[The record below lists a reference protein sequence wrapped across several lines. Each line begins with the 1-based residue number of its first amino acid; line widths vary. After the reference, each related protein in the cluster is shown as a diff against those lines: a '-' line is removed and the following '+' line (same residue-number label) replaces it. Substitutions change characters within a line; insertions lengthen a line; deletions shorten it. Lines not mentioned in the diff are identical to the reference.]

1 MMGALTTARVSIHP
15 LQRTWYLHLPSG
27 HVPHALAANKKLT
40 IRLGSWKKTL
50 TITQKRPDASVI
62 QSRIRIQQQPDMTP
76 SIGPFVGILTVA
88 GKGLFRGVQSNF
100 IDIIEAGRKFGALI
114 YVIPVENIDWKTLT
128 VRGYLYHKQNNKWV
142 KETLP
147 LPHVIYNRIPNRAY
161 EEKEHVKTALD
172 RLAALPQV
180 TLYNPHFFNKRR
192 LFTILQRDPDVS
204 GYLPQTVPLTSKES
218 LFHMLDLHPFV
229 YVKPVNGMAGKG
241 IYRLQ
246 KNTRTSFMLQYQLKK
261 STVKQ
266 IFTSRDMLW
275 NFLSLRLDGPY
286 LIQQGIHLATFHDK
300 LFDMR
305 LLAQKNGHGEWRVTG
320 IGIRLAGSGR
330 ITTHVPQGGSIQS
343 PYVILPAAFPR
354 SSPADLLKSIRRVAL
369 MIARSLEKEW
379 PTLGEVSMDIGV
391 DKQERIWFI
400 EANSK
405 PGKFDEP
412 HIRKLSLRRTI
423 EYAQYQSRFIRSK
436 GGVHRVHTKA

>member
-1 MMGALTTARVSIHP
+1 MTGALTTAWVSIDP
-15 LQRTWYLHLPSG
+15 LQRTWRLHLPPG
-27 HVPHALAANKKLT
+27 RVPHALALSKKLT
-40 IRLGSWKKTL
+40 IRLGNWKKTL
-50 TITQKRPDASVI
+50 TVTQKRPSAAVI
-62 QSRIRIQQQPDMTP
+62 QSRIRIHPQSGSTP

-128 VRGYLYHKQNNKWV
+128 VRGYLYHKTSNKWV

-147 LPHVIYNRIPNRAY
+147 MPHVMYNRIPNRAY
-161 EEKEHVKTALD
+161 EEQEHVKAALD
-172 RLAALPQV
+172 RLAALPQI

-192 LFTILQRDPDVS
+192 LFTTLQRDPNVS
-204 GYLPQTVPLTSKES
+204 SYLPQTVPLLSRES
-218 LFHMLDLHPFV
+218 LFHMLDSHALV
-229 YVKPVNGMAGKG
+229 YAKPVNGMAGKG

-246 KNTRTSFMLQYQLKK
+246 KRSRTDFVLQYQLKK
-261 STVKQ
+261 STVTQ
-266 IFTSRDMLW
+266 MFTSRDMLW
-275 NFLSLRLDGPY
+275 NFLSPRLTGPY
-286 LIQQGIHLATFHDK
+286 LIQQGIHLATFHNK
-300 LFDMR
+300 LFDIR
-305 LLAQKNGHGEWRVTG
+305 LLAQKNGHGEWGVTG

-330 ITTHVPQGGSIQS
+330 ITTHVPRGGSIQS
-343 PYVILPAAFPR
+343 PSVIFPTAFPR
-354 SSPADLLKSIRRVAL
+354 SSPTELLKSIRRVAL
-369 MIARSLEKEW
+369 TIAHSLEKEW
-379 PTLGEVSMDIGV
+379 PTLGEVSMDIGI

-423 EYAQYQSRFIRSK
+423 EYAQYQSRFIHSK
-436 GGVHRVHTKA
+436 GGLRRVHTQP